1 MKFQTNSDII
11 TTTDVEALK
20 AEYEALIDQV
30 SALQVDF
37 NKLSSNVNSMAT
49 SFSTENLTASTVLTT
64 PLAQIIDLQSST
76 INAETIEASQ
86 FVRSGNAKIL
96 TPFTTVSSGII
107 PLFKT
112 SSSYPFLEAIVSLT
126 TSNGTRYPFIIKS
139 WHNVL
144 MACGLAGTIKNVIYN
159 GENYYYLYSS
169 SITAGVSLSVE
180 VWSNGDAV
188 EALTDATYYN
198 QETVATVTTTA
209 VNEVA
214 ISGQLNVNN
223 TSISFAN
230 ANITTLTSNTAT
242 IATLTST
249 NFKAATANITT
260 GNIDTANTKNITNT
274 NAITTKSLVASGG
287 ITSDSITT
295 NAISSTSVSSDA
307 IEATSSVKAPDI
319 EATSIK
325 YTSCSFN
332 KDNFI
337 DIDTPSSNT
346 EYNLI
351 ELPSFVGTY
360 TVILHDASNKIIF
373 SAMFDS
379 SNSNGMASP
388 SISFTY
394 STEDLTSFANVEYAD
409 SKIYI
414 KTYSGGKLYYSYN
427 TVEECTAPE
436 TYSSINLPS
445 ITTVYYSVDITKLS
459 NTVFFGKGITIKGTV
474 EADSIASTEAGSYE
488 SLVVDKSLSV
498 GTTFNVSNGTG
509 SYGQVLDVN
518 SNGYPQWSM
527 PAGYTYVI
535 KDKAQLVKWAS
546 DSHLSTFTNDYTS
559 VLIDLDKPAAI
570 SDDDITG
577 TGQGCINC
585 STTNT
590 KLVYMASSS
599 ASLTFTDQTKFA
611 TTFHCPDSTDIK
623 FVNLRIDSDAHAYC
637 INGAGL
643 VDRCYINMAP
653 TTSVSFGLHNCSLVT
668 DCDIISTATS
678 SYSAYGVDA
687 CKAVVNTSVI
697 ATGAYGYGYSYCTN
711 IVNCIDRGST
721 TYGFIGCVNTL
732 NTTGTETQCT
742 TTIGKANNLASLY
755 GNITN
760 PNVTGTMPIGTNYAA
775 YDGVDPTTLFGGY
788 WKIIQ
793 AI

>member
-1 MKFQTNSDII
+1 MKFQSNNNIMS
-11 TTTDVEALK
+11 TTDVDKLK
-20 AEYEALIDQV
+20 EEYEALVDQV

-37 NKLSSNVNSMAT
+37 NTLNSIIDGYDQSIETGTLSASNVNVSG
-49 SFSTENLTASTVLTT
+49 E
-64 PLAQIIDLQSST
+64 IDAPVIKSST
-76 INAETIEASQ
+76 KSTFNEIDYSTLFRGEPSVVQPYSINTNEYALFRTKEPAYPCFEAVIQ
-86 FVRSGNAKIL
+86 LDNPDK
-96 TPFTTVSSGII
+96 PFM
-107 PLFKT
+107 
-112 SSSYPFLEAIVSLT
+112 
-126 TSNGTRYPFIIKS
+126 IKDY
-139 WHNVL
+139 HNVL
-144 MACGLAGTIKNVIYN
+144 MLIGAPEGYKLKRAQYN
-159 GENYYYLYSS
+159 GYNYYFLVTASAVATNTVRAWVNGAIAEATTDMTAYGSS
-169 SITAGVSLSVE
+169 TTSVE
-180 VWSNGDAV
+180 
-188 EALTDATYYN
+188 ATSFD
-198 QETVATVTTTA
+198 Q
-209 VNEVA
+209 VA
-214 ISGQLNVNN
+214 ISGSVNVSN
-223 TSISFAN
+223 TSLSFENATIS
-230 ANITTLTSNTAT
+230 TLNSTSAT

-287 ITSDSITT
+287 ITSNSITT

-351 ELPSFVGTY
+351 ELPNFIGEYNLVFKDS
-360 TVILHDASNKIIF
+360 SNKIIF
-373 SAMFDS
+373 AAKF
-379 SNSNGMASP
+379 SNANSELP
-388 SISFTY
+388 STTFQY
-394 STEDLTSFANVEYAD
+394 STTSLTAFANVQYAD
-409 SKIYI
+409 DKIYI
-414 KTYSGGKLYYSYN
+414 KTYNGGKLYYQSS
-427 TVEECTAPE
+427 TVEAANAPE

-678 SYSAYGVDA
+678 SYSAYGIDA

-697 ATGAYGYGYSYCTN
+697 ATGAHGYGYSYCTN

-775 YDGVDPTTLFGGY
+775 YDGVDPTTLFGGS

>member
-1 MKFQTNSDII
+1 MKFQSNNNIMS
-11 TTTDVEALK
+11 TTDVDKLK
-20 AEYEALIDQV
+20 EEYEALVDQV

-37 NKLSSNVNSMAT
+37 NALNSIIDGYDQSIETGTLSASNVNVSG
-49 SFSTENLTASTVLTT
+49 E
-64 PLAQIIDLQSST
+64 IDAPV
-76 INAETIEASQ
+76 IN
-86 FVRSGNAKIL
+86 
-96 TPFTTVSSGII
+96 
-107 PLFKT
+107 
-112 SSSYPFLEAIVSLT
+112 SSYKGTFNEIDYSTLFRGEPSVVQLYSINTNEYALFRTKEPANPCFEAVIQLDNPDKPFM
-126 TSNGTRYPFIIKS
+126 IKDY
-139 WHNVL
+139 HNVL
-144 MACGLAGTIKNVIYN
+144 MLIGAPEGYKLKRAPYN
-159 GENYYYLYSS
+159 GYNYYFLVTASAVATNTVRAWVNGAIAEATTDMTAYGSS
-169 SITAGVSLSVE
+169 TTSVE
-180 VWSNGDAV
+180 
-188 EALTDATYYN
+188 ATSID
-198 QETVATVTTTA
+198 Q
-209 VNEVA
+209 VA
-214 ISGQLNVNN
+214 ISGSVNVSN
-223 TSISFAN
+223 TSLSFENATIS
-230 ANITTLTSNTAT
+230 TLNSTSAT

-249 NFKAATANITT
+249 NFNAATANITT

-360 TVILHDASNKIIF
+360 TVILHNASNKIIF

-474 EADSIASTEAGSYE
+474 EADIIDNPTTGSYE
-488 SLVVDKSLSV
+488 NLDVSKALSI
-498 GTTFNVSNGTG
+498 GTTLGVSNGNG
-509 SYGQVLDVN
+509 NYGQILDVN
-518 SNGYPQWSM
+518 SDGNPQWSM
-527 PAGYTYVI
+527 PTGYTYVI
-535 KDKAQLVKWAS
+535 KNKEQFVKWAS

-643 VDRCYINMAP
+643 VDRCYINIAP
-653 TTSVSFGLHNCSLVT
+653 TTSVSYGLHNCSLVT

-678 SYSAYGVDA
+678 SYSAYGIDA
-687 CKAVVNTSVI
+687 CKAVVNTSAI
-697 ATGAYGYGYSYCTN
+697 ARGANGYGFSYCSN
-711 IVNCIDRGST
+711 IANCIDRGST
-721 TYGFIGCVNTL
+721 TYGFIGCTNTL
-732 NTTGTETQCT
+732 NVTGTETQCT

-760 PNVTGTMPIGTNYAA
+760 PNVKGTMPIGANYAS

>member
-1 MKFQTNSDII
+1 MKFQSNNNIMS
-11 TTTDVEALK
+11 TTDVDKLK
-20 AEYEALIDQV
+20 EEYEALVDQV

-37 NKLSSNVNSMAT
+37 NTLNS
-49 SFSTENLTASTVLTT
+49 
-64 PLAQIIDLQSST
+64 IIDGYDQS
-76 INAETIEASQ
+76 IETGTLSASIA
-86 FVRSGNAKIL
+86 N
-96 TPFTTVSSGII
+96 VSEEIDAPII
-107 PLFKT
+107 R
-112 SSSYPFLEAIVSLT
+112 SSYKGTFNEIDYSTLFRGEPSVVQLYSINTNEYALFRTKEPANPCFEAVIQLDNPDKPFM
-126 TSNGTRYPFIIKS
+126 IKDY
-139 WHNVL
+139 HNVL
-144 MACGLAGTIKNVIYN
+144 MLIGAPKGYKLKRAQYN
-159 GENYYYLYSS
+159 GYNYYFLVTASAVATNTVRAWVNGAIAEATTDMTAYGSS
-169 SITAGVSLSVE
+169 TTSVE
-180 VWSNGDAV
+180 
-188 EALTDATYYN
+188 ATSID
-198 QETVATVTTTA
+198 Q
-209 VNEVA
+209 VA
-214 ISGQLNVNN
+214 ISGSVNVSN
-223 TSISFAN
+223 TSLSFENATISTLNSTSATIASLASTAIN
-230 ANITTLTSNTAT
+230 ADNLTAININSKGITNNGNISNSGEISSKTAT
-242 IATLTST
+242 IT
-249 NFKAATANITT
+249 
-260 GNIDTANTKNITNT
+260 DTATIDKVVTNGITNNGDIVSQGNT
-274 NAITTKSLVASGG
+274 ITYGTDIAEKALFGAL
-287 ITSDSITT
+287 
-295 NAISSTSVSSDA
+295 STS
-307 IEATSSVKAPDI
+307 
-319 EATSIK
+319 SIA
-325 YTSCSFN
+325 FN
-332 KDNFI
+332 EYAFI
-337 DIDTPSSNT
+337 DIATPNSNT

-351 ELPSFVGTY
+351 ELPNFIGEYNLVFKDS
-360 TVILHDASNKIIF
+360 SNKIIF
-373 SAMFDS
+373 AAKF
-379 SNSNGMASP
+379 SNANSELP
-388 SISFTY
+388 STTFQY
-394 STEDLTSFANVEYAD
+394 STTSLTAFANVQYAD
-409 SKIYI
+409 DKIYI
-414 KTYSGGKLYYSYN
+414 KTYNGGKLYYQSS
-427 TVEECTAPE
+427 TVEAANAPE

-445 ITTVYYSVDITKLS
+445 IITVYYSVDITKLS

-527 PAGYTYVI
+527 PVGYTYVI

-577 TGQGCINC
+577 TGPGCINC
-585 STTNT
+585 NTTNT

-611 TTFHCPDSTDIK
+611 TTFRCPDSTDIK

-643 VDRCYINMAP
+643 VDRCYIKMAP
-653 TTSVSFGLHNCSLVT
+653 ITSNSFGLGSCSLVT
-668 DCDIISTATS
+668 DCNIISTATS
-678 SYSAYGVDA
+678 SYSAYGIDD
-687 CKAVVNTSVI
+687 CKAVVNTSVK

-711 IVNCIDRGST
+711 IVNCIDMGST

-760 PNVTGTMPIGTNYAA
+760 PNAKGTLPIGANYAA
-775 YDGVDPTTLFGGY
+775 YDGVDPTTLFGGS